1 MEAALAGCCAQAMP
15 GAPGDK
21 STVTPAPLDFQWE
34 TLVLHAMP
42 PSMQWL
48 DKMKVVLGMALFVD
62 QINIFWTKGRE
73 DLALFLLCHKAIA
86 EINSPTLFESML
98 HYVLWG

>member
-1 MEAALAGCCAQAMP
+1 MEAALAGCCAQTMP

-48 DKMKVVLGMALFVD
+48 AKIKVVLGMSLFVD
-62 QINIFWTKGRE
+62 QIDIFWTKSRE
-73 DLALFLLCHKAIA
+73 DLALFLRHKAIA
-86 EINSPTLFESML
+86 GINSPTLFESML
-98 HYVLWG
+98 HYVL